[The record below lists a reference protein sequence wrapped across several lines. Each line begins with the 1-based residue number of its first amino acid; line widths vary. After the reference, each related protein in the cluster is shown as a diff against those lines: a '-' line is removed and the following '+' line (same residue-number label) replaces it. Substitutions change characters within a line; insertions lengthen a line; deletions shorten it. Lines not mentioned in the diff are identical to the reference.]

1 MRDSDGQRFK
11 DAEKALRIRVPEG
24 GFVIVRVDGKA
35 FHTYTRRM
43 TKPFD
48 INLSKAMDAAMRGLV
63 MRDLPATFA
72 YTQSDEIS
80 VLIDQ
85 RTGQPWFDGQV
96 QKIAS
101 VAASMATA
109 HFNKTMYSMVPSSDA
124 PALFDGRVFHLET
137 KSEVWDY
144 FKWRKADANR
154 NAISML
160 AQSMFSHRELQGVNK
175 AGMLDMIA
183 AKDPDAL
190 PIGLR
195 NFNGAY
201 MHPIKVRRS
210 SPIDGS
216 PYLRTEW
223 GMDVADP
230 LGHLERSLDLREAS
244 LL

>member
-1 MRDSDGQRFK
+1 MRDPLGERFK
-11 DAEKALRIRVPEG
+11 EAERALRIRVPEG

-43 TKPFD
+43 NKPFD
-48 INLSKAMDAAMRGLV
+48 MNLSMAMEAAMRGLV
-63 MRDLPATFA
+63 MRDLPAAFA

-109 HFNKTMYSMVPSSDA
+109 YFNKTMYRMVPSSDA
-124 PALFDGRVFHLET
+124 PALFDGRGFHLET
-137 KSEVWDY
+137 KSEVLDY

-160 AQSMFSHRELQGVNK
+160 AQSMFSHKELQGKSK
-175 AGMLDMIA
+175 ADMLDMIA
-183 AKDPDAL
+183 AKNPDAL
-190 PIGLR
+190 PIGTR
-195 NFNGAY
+195 YFNGSY
-201 MHPIKVRRS
+201 MHPIKRVGF

-216 PYLRTEW
+216 PYTRTEW
-223 GMDVADP
+223 GLDVSDL
-230 LGHLERSLDLREAS
+230 LGHLERVLNLQ
-244 LL
+244 

>member
-43 TKPFD
+43 ERPF
-48 INLSKAMDAAMRGLV
+48 STVMAMAMERAMFGLV
-63 MRDLPATFA
+63 TSDMPALFA

-85 RTGQPWFDGQV
+85 REGQPWFGGQV

-101 VAASMATA
+101 VAASIATA
-109 HFNKTMYSMVPSSDA
+109 HFNRFMSEHP
-124 PALFDGRVFHLET
+124 PAYFDGRVFALDT

-160 AQSMFSHRELQGVNK
+160 AQSMFSHKELQGK
-175 AGMLDMIA
+175 KKSDMLDMIA

-195 NFNGAY
+195 FFNGSY
-201 MHPIKVRRS
+201 MHPIKQQRR

-216 PYLRTEW
+216 PYVRTEW
-223 GMDVADP
+223 GVDISDP
-230 LGHLERSLDLREAS
+230 LGHLERALNLQ
-244 LL
+244 

>member
-1 MRDSDGQRFK
+1 MRDPLGERFK
-11 DAEKALRIRVPEG
+11 EAERALRIRVPEG

-43 TKPFD
+43 NKPFD
-48 INLSKAMDAAMRGLV
+48 INLAFAMEEAMLGLV
-63 MRDLPATFA
+63 VSDMPALFA

-85 RTGQPWFDGQV
+85 REGQPWFDGQV

-101 VAASMATA
+101 VAASIVTA
-109 HFNKTMYSMVPSSDA
+109 NFNRRIDSLA
-124 PALFDGRVFHLET
+124 PAYFDGRVFHLET

-160 AQSMFSHRELQGVNK
+160 AQSMFSHKELQGK
-175 AGMLDMIA
+175 KKTDMLDMIA

-190 PIGLR
+190 PISLR
-195 NFNGAY
+195 YFNGSY
-201 MHPIKVRRS
+201 MHPIKRVRS

-216 PYLRTEW
+216 PYTRVEW
-223 GMDVADP
+223 GRDVSDP
-230 LGHLERSLDLREAS
+230 LKHLERALDLQ
-244 LL
+244 